1 MPTMLE
7 KVITDRVE
15 DRKLIARLMFSLIV
29 PRPIAW
35 ITTISPEG
43 GVNVA
48 PFSFYNGITSKPP
61 LIAVSVGKRKDGTRK
76 DTARNI
82 TLTGEFVVNLVSEE
96 FLKPMVESGKDFPP
110 DVSEVEV
117 LGLELEPSEIV
128 KPPRIKGVRAALE
141 CKLYELIEIGET
153 PMDLVI
159 GKVVAFHYDPL
170 LLKSSK
176 GVVGRLGGKR
186 YVVIDNEVEIED

>member
-1 MPTMLE
+1 MET
-7 KVITDRVE
+7 VITAQTE
-15 DRKLIARLMFSLIV
+15 DKKLIAQLMFSLIV

-35 ITTISPEG
+35 VTTVSKN
-43 GVNVA
+43 GVVNLA

-61 LIAVSVGKRKDGTRK
+61 LIMVSVGKRKDGTPK

-82 TLTGEFVVNLVSEE
+82 RETGQFVVNLVTEE

-110 DVSEVEV
+110 EESEVEV
-117 LGLELEPSEIV
+117 LNLQTEPSLVV
-128 KPPRIKGVRAALE
+128 KPPRIKGVKASLE
-141 CKLYELIEIGET
+141 CTVYKIIEIGDT

-159 GKVVAFHYDPL
+159 GKVEVFHFDKKL
-170 LLKSSK
+170 LESSR

-186 YVVIDNEVEIED
+186 YFVVGEEIIPEGV

>member
-1 MPTMLE
+1 MET
-7 KVITDRVE
+7 VITSQTE
-15 DRKLIARLMFSLIV
+15 DKKLLAQLMFNLIV

-35 ITTISPEG
+35 ITTISPS
-43 GVNVA
+43 GVVNLA

-61 LIAVSVGKRKDGTRK
+61 LIMVSIGKRKDGTPK

-82 TLTGEFVVNLVSEE
+82 RQMGQFVVNLVTEE

-110 DVSEVEV
+110 EESELEA
-117 LGLELEPSEIV
+117 LGLQMEPSLVV

-141 CKLYELIEIGET
+141 CSVYKIIEIGDT

-159 GKVVAFHYDPL
+159 GKVEAFHFDRKL
-170 LLKSSK
+170 LETSG

-186 YVVIDNEVEIED
+186 YTVIGEEIIP

>member
-1 MPTMLE
+1 MET
-7 KVITDRVE
+7 VITSQTE
-15 DRKLIARLMFSLIV
+15 DKKLLAQLMFNLIV

-35 ITTISPEG
+35 ITTISPS
-43 GVNVA
+43 GVVNLA

-61 LIAVSVGKRKDGTRK
+61 LIMVSIGKRKDGTPK

-82 TLTGEFVVNLVSEE
+82 RQTGQFVVNLVTEE
-96 FLKPMVESGKDFPP
+96 FLKPMAESGKDFPP
-110 DVSEVEV
+110 HESELEV
-117 LGLELEPSEIV
+117 LGLQTESSLVV

-141 CKLYELIEIGET
+141 CSVYKIIEIGDT

-159 GKVVAFHYDPL
+159 GKVEAFHFDRKL
-170 LLKSSK
+170 LETSR

-186 YVVIDNEVEIED
+186 YTVIEEEIIP